1 MSSRFFGKQWR
12 PWWNVTT
19 MIWLVWLDS
28 LCPTQQFFLGWTSTK
43 QGLLCLAQGYNTVP
57 PAKPNLQSLSLEPS
71 NLPLHSTATTINISS
86 GSALFCKDKTKSSWQ
101 KYTIFV
107 TLKNLPVTPSNTKW
121 AIPYSIKCMIGKWI
135 RMKRV
140 EHLLANLKL
149 LNWCVSYTE
158 F

>member
-1 MSSRFFGKQWR
+1 MSSRFFGKQWG
-12 PWWNVTT
+12 PWWNATT
-19 MIWLVWLDS
+19 MIWFVWLHS

-57 PAKPNLQSLSLEPS
+57 PAKSNLQSLSLEPS
-71 NLPLHSTATTINISS
+71 SLPLHSTATTINISS

-121 AIPYSIKCMIGKWI
+121 AIPYSINAWLENESEWKGLSIFW
-135 RMKRV
+135 
-140 EHLLANLKL
+140 
-149 LNWCVSYTE
+149 WT
-158 F
+158 